1 MEITCSSCQARF
13 NIPESRIPKN
23 RRASFLCP
31 KCKQRIHLD
40 PDSGKT
46 GKAAVQEESGTVE
59 DYDAAN
65 KPFDFLDEN
74 ARTALVC
81 MGDARA
87 KKTVEMVLTSLG
99 FYLKSPE
106 NIDTALQ
113 QMTYHLFDL
122 IAVDGEFDENGR
134 GAAALAKHIEA
145 IDMAE
150 RRSLFFVRITSAFNT
165 MDKMA
170 AFHDS
175 VNLMV
180 NRKDLGNLEKI
191 LVTAMDDHEKFYAVF
206 NDSLKTTGRA

>member
-13 NIPESRIPKN
+13 NIPEGKIPKN

-40 PDSGKT
+40 PDSAKT
-46 GKAAVQEESGTVE
+46 GKTTVQEGAGTVE
-59 DYDAAN
+59 EYDASN

-81 MGDARA
+81 MGDAGA
-87 KKTVEMVLTSLG
+87 KKTVEAVLTALG
-99 FYLKSPE
+99 FHLKSPE
-106 NIDTALQ
+106 NIETALQ

-122 IAVDGEFDENGR
+122 VAVDDGFDENGR
-134 GAAALAKHIEA
+134 GAPALAGHIGT
-145 IDMAE
+145 IDTAE
-150 RRSLFFVRITSAFNT
+150 RRSLFFLRVTDAFNT

-180 NRKDLGNLEKI
+180 NRKDLGNLETI

-206 NDSLKTTGRA
+206 KESLKTTGRA